1 MKCMKNEGLRT
12 LTKEEKLNIGRNPSG
27 EDEECEWEEFE
38 REKREI
44 MSREIGEKWKKTYRL
59 YI

>member
-12 LTKEEKLNIGRNPSG
+12 LTKEEKLDLGQNPSG
-27 EDEECEWEEFE
+27 EGEEVDWEVFGREMREFPL
-38 REKREI
+38 
-44 MSREIGEKWKKTYRL
+44 REIGEKWKKSRWL